1 MKYCPNCGTGLD
13 DAVVF
18 CTHCGVQQAP
28 AAPVAPVVAPVEA
41 PVYAEPEVVPTA
53 AYVGEPQAP
62 VYAPAP
68 NYAPNYAPVYP
79 ASYAP
84 APTASVGAK
93 VSAGVGFGLVMFGF
107 LFAII
112 CFFMGLSAGIECDED
127 LASGVIAFFVLFFP
141 PSLIGLILCGNARKN
156 GAGGLAVT
164 GKVFG
169 IISTVMYGVGT
180 LFSLIAFV

>member
-13 DAVVF
+13 DAAVF
-18 CTHCGVQQAP
+18 CTACGVQQAP
-28 AAPVAPVVAPVEA
+28 AAPVAPVEAPVEA

-93 VSAGVGFGLVMFGF
+93 VSAGVGFGLVMGG
-107 LFAII
+107 LLWA
-112 CFFMGLSAGIECDED
+112 FFIFCMGLSAGIDCDTELTD
-127 LASGVIAFFVLFFP
+127 AVIAMFVLFFP
-141 PSLIGLILCGNARKN
+141 PSLIGLILCGNSRKN
-156 GAGGLAVT
+156 GAGALAVV
-164 GKVFG
+164 GKIFG
-169 IISTVMYGVGT
+169 IISVVMYGVG
-180 LFSLIAFV
+180 LLVSLIALV

>member
-1 MKYCPNCGTGLD
+1 MKYCPNCGTALD
-13 DAVVF
+13 DAAVF
-18 CTHCGVQQAP
+18 CTACGVQQAP
-28 AAPVAPVVAPVEA
+28 AAPVAPVEAPVEA

-79 ASYAP
+79 ANYAP

-112 CFFMGLSAGIECDED
+112 CFLMGVGAGIECDEE
-127 LASGVIAFFVLFFP
+127 LSAGVLAFFFMFFP

-169 IISTVMYGVGT
+169 IISTVMYGVGA
-180 LFSLIAFV
+180 LMSLIAFV

>member
-13 DAVVF
+13 DAAVF
-18 CTHCGVQQAP
+18 CTACGVQQAP
-28 AAPVAPVVAPVEA
+28 AAPVAPVEAPVEA

-79 ASYAP
+79 TNYAP

-93 VSAGVGFGLVMFGF
+93 VSAGVGFGLDVATVGTGALMVI
-107 LFAII
+107 AIDARPVAPVVVLHRLAATN
-112 CFFMGLSAGIECDED
+112 GTGAGVLGSAG
-127 LASGVIAFFVLFFP
+127 SGP
-141 PSLIGLILCGNARKN
+141 IGQVVCAP
-156 GAGGLAVT
+156 
-164 GKVFG
+164 
-169 IISTVMYGVGT
+169 
-180 LFSLIAFV
+180 